1 MLKTFWNTSLIIQ
14 NQFEYRIV
22 FKKKNN
28 NNNDMKI

>member
-22 FKKKNN
+22 FKKK
-28 NNNDMKI
+28 KKKQQ